1 MTNDNWGVL
10 CTLILDY
17 MHHQLVYN
25 PAQMRQ
31 NSTARCLY
39 AKLVNEYTLKAIRI
53 DCVYS

>member
-31 NSTARCLY
+31 ISTARCLC